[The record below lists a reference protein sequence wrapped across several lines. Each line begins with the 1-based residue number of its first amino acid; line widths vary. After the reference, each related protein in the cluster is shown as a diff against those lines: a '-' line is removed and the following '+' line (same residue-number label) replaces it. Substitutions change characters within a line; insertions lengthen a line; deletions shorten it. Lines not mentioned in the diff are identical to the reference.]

1 MALRPEPFGK
11 LRTGS
16 DEVPS
21 PAGPRASGSYR
32 PRDLKL
38 RDGRRVTLRAI
49 READAAEIV
58 QAFDRL
64 SQQARYSRFMQ
75 HKKSLD
81 LAVLERGVRPV
92 PGREFVFVATV
103 PADDGIDIVGA
114 ARYVPVSAD
123 PADFSRCEFA
133 ITLVEDWHHSGLARE
148 LMASLVR
155 RARRDGYAAIE
166 GHVLADN
173 AAMLGL
179 ARRLRFESFA
189 VPEDPTVMLVRRR
202 LTP

>member
-1 MALRPEPFGK
+1 VALRPEPVEGPGP
-11 LRTGS
+11 LR
-16 DEVPS
+16 
-21 PAGPRASGSYR
+21 PRASRAYR

-38 RDGRRVTLRAI
+38 RDGRQVTLRSI

-58 QAFDRL
+58 QAFGRL
-64 SQQARYSRFMQ
+64 SRQARYSRFMQ

-114 ARYVPVSAD
+114 ARYVPVSSD
-123 PADFSRCEFA
+123 PSDFSRCEFA
-133 ITLVEDWHHSGLARE
+133 ITVIEDWHRSGLARE
-148 LMASLVR
+148 LMACLIR

-166 GHVLADN
+166 GHVLAEN

-179 ARRLRFESFA
+179 ARRLRFEA
-189 VPEDPTVMLVRRR
+189 LPVPEDSTVVLVRRA
-202 LTP
+202 LHG